1 MIGLYN
7 SLYPKNAHF
16 QTISYNKN
24 GEQEMTLDRNNLMK
38 KEPQSSDSSSSE
50 EDFSGPII
58 SWNFVSE
65 EESSIYFIIKETTGF
80 SFSVEVEERGLMV
93 SWTVTE
99 PPDAVWQLIKNTS
112 PNITSRD
119 FYRSISVQS
128 GEYFI
133 QSPRLLETHPNLS
146 SKIANDLGY
155 RIIKVKLKFTEEK
168 KKNLL

>member
-1 MIGLYN
+1 MLISKPSVIIKMVTLY
-7 SLYPKNAHF
+7 
-16 QTISYNKN
+16 
-24 GEQEMTLDRNNLMK
+24 RNNLVK

-65 EESSIYFIIKETTGF
+65 EESSIYFIIKETTGL

-112 PNITSRD
+112 PSITSRD
-119 FYRSISVQS
+119 FYRSISMQS
-128 GEYFI
+128 G
-133 QSPRLLETHPNLS
+133 
-146 SKIANDLGY
+146 D
-155 RIIKVKLKFTEEK
+155 
-168 KKNLL
+168 